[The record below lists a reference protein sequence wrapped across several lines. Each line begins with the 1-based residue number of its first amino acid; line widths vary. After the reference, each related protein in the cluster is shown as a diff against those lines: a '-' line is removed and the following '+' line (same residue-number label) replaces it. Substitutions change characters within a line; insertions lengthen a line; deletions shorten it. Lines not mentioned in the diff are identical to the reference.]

1 MSRIFS
7 QQKFILL
14 TFCLLMLGNSSFL
27 TAKGLSG
34 VFENLGYVCLLSSI
48 FFRFIFDKYLLK
60 KSKLFILFCIN
71 VLLFCAAFFVNN
83 NLNSSVKMRLVF
95 SMIIIAAVS
104 SLAENYF
111 STFDDMRYM
120 AYGMLLGTGIA
131 FLLALLGHL
140 SLTTLAVEGETGFG
154 FNCGLQHKNYY
165 GADMVSCFII
175 FYLLYKK
182 YKKNIDKRCLFF
194 IFFLILLS
202 NSRASYIFLLV
213 FISICVLD
221 KLRNMDWRL
230 CFLIIAFCIFVAV
243 LFALVFYRFYALKSG
258 SYLYRVQ
265 GLINY
270 LNYYSNDL
278 PHMLLGNSE
287 MAFRDPSID
296 YASAVRSVIGWNGTV
311 ELSILS
317 ILIKNGI
324 IGLCG
329 YLLIYIRWFLISL
342 KTNFKIRN
350 YYLAVYFTLIVSA
363 FVENYI
369 TNMHVLFGLTGYLI
383 LSCFSSFICKRRVL
397 L

>member
-1 MSRIFS
+1 
-7 QQKFILL
+7 
-14 TFCLLMLGNSSFL
+14 
-27 TAKGLSG
+27 
-34 VFENLGYVCLLSSI
+34 
-48 FFRFIFDKYLLK
+48 
-60 KSKLFILFCIN
+60 
-71 VLLFCAAFFVNN
+71 
-83 NLNSSVKMRLVF
+83 
-95 SMIIIAAVS
+95 
-104 SLAENYF
+104 
-111 STFDDMRYM
+111 
-120 AYGMLLGTGIA
+120 
-131 FLLALLGHL
+131 
-140 SLTTLAVEGETGFG
+140 
-154 FNCGLQHKNYY
+154 
-165 GADMVSCFII
+165 
-175 FYLLYKK
+175 
-182 YKKNIDKRCLFF
+182 
-194 IFFLILLS
+194 
-202 NSRASYIFLLV
+202 
-213 FISICVLD
+213 
-221 KLRNMDWRL
+221 MDWRL

>member
-175 FYLLYKK
+175 FICCI
-182 YKKNIDKRCLFF
+182 KNIK
-194 IFFLILLS
+194 
-202 NSRASYIFLLV
+202 
-213 FISICVLD
+213 
-221 KLRNMDWRL
+221 
-230 CFLIIAFCIFVAV
+230 
-243 LFALVFYRFYALKSG
+243 
-258 SYLYRVQ
+258 
-265 GLINY
+265 
-270 LNYYSNDL
+270 
-278 PHMLLGNSE
+278 
-287 MAFRDPSID
+287 
-296 YASAVRSVIGWNGTV
+296 
-311 ELSILS
+311 
-317 ILIKNGI
+317 
-324 IGLCG
+324 
-329 YLLIYIRWFLISL
+329 
-342 KTNFKIRN
+342 KI
-350 YYLAVYFTLIVSA
+350 
-363 FVENYI
+363 
-369 TNMHVLFGLTGYLI
+369 
-383 LSCFSSFICKRRVL
+383 
-397 L
+397 